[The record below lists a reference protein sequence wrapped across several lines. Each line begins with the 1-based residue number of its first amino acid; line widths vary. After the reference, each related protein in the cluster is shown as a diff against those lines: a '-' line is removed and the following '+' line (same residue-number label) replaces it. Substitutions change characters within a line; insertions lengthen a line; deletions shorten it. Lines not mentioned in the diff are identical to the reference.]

1 MTTDEI
7 RKWAQ
12 DKIEI
17 LQQCADRHD
26 VYQYERDQGA
36 IDVLKQLLSNLS

>member
-17 LQQCADRHD
+17 LQDRRDRHD

-36 IDVLKQLLSNLS
+36 IDILEQLLSNLS